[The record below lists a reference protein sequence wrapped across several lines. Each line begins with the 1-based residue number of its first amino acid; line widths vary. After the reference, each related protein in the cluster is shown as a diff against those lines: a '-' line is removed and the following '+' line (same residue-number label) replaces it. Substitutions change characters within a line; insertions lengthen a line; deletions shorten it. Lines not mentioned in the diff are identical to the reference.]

1 MHSGLH
7 SSQTG
12 DTPHQTVVCY
22 KWCWHV
28 CLCLC
33 VSACVHNHTRVCV
46 TVCTAAACLHSMR
59 RRWSGF
65 RSEGCEVAWWKLAHG
80 GGEKSPDLPSS
91 PQSSKDWTSNPPGLS
106 QMFNS
111 DEKGKRTLVS
121 CQENLLCFH
130 PRCCHRKGSR
140 FFSPQSSVSY
150 YQLSCL
156 TEDTYTFQVN
166 QSGFAMPHT
175 NRIVKSLL
183 SGVISVHLH
192 ETFHWAHSGAVLRI
206 PSAQISK
213 THCPLFHTS
222 SRDYLNETV
231 MSRWGITTTAFLHIF
246 LTFPVVNT
254 ISYKWMRLCS
264 KLLFH

>member
-33 VSACVHNHTRVCV
+33 VFACVHNHTRVCV
-46 TVCTAAACLHSMR
+46 TVCAAAACLHSMR

-106 QMFNS
+106 QMFITG
-111 DEKGKRTLVS
+111 EKGKRTLVS
-121 CQENLLCFH
+121 CQENLLGFH

-140 FFSPQSSVSY
+140 FFFPSLQSPITNSAGWQRTHTLFRSTNQVLPCPTPIALSNPCCQVSFQSTSIKPS
-150 YQLSCL
+150 
-156 TEDTYTFQVN
+156 TELILELY
-166 QSGFAMPHT
+166 SA
-175 NRIVKSLL
+175 S
-183 SGVISVHLH
+183 HLH
-192 ETFHWAHSGAVLRI
+192 KSAKLTVHSFTPHHV
-206 PSAQISK
+206 
-213 THCPLFHTS
+213 
-222 SRDYLNETV
+222 
-231 MSRWGITTTAFLHIF
+231 TTQ
-246 LTFPVVNT
+246 V
-254 ISYKWMRLCS
+254 RL
-264 KLLFH
+264 

>member
-121 CQENLLCFH
+121 CQENLLGFH

-140 FFSPQSSVSY
+140 FFFPPV
-150 YQLSCL
+150 
-156 TEDTYTFQVN
+156 F
-166 QSGFAMPHT
+166 
-175 NRIVKSLL
+175 SLL
-183 SGVISVHLH
+183 LPTQLPDRGHIHFSGQPIRFCHAPHQSHCQIPAVRCHFSPPPWNLPLSSFWSRTPHPICTNQQNSLSTLSHLI
-192 ETFHWAHSGAVLRI
+192 TWLPKWDCNVTMGYNYHSI
-206 PSAQISK
+206 F
-213 THCPLFHTS
+213 TYLFNFSCCEH
-222 SRDYLNETV
+222 YF
-231 MSRWGITTTAFLHIF
+231 I
-246 LTFPVVNT
+246 
-254 ISYKWMRLCS
+254 
-264 KLLFH
+264 